1 MLEEHRIGASKVQEL
16 LIFDSMALR
25 YFVHSDL
32 WISFGAP
39 ALIGVTA
46 LELELPYPG
55 TLAIFSFFAVL
66 LSYNLQRWV
75 RWKAASSLLSRRTYL
90 IHSSIAAMTTI
101 GLLFFLELP
110 TVLKLAPL
118 ALISLLYTLPALVGK
133 KGLRELPYLKLLLI
147 AFSWAYLTVPIP
159 IWGSGKDL
167 DASGWILFA
176 ERAAFFI
183 AITIPFDIR
192 DLHRDDPSDRTWPQL
207 MGIRGAKRTAL
218 AFLVLFL
225 LSTLLRHSFFPEGD
239 FALMMGY
246 LLTAGVTA
254 PLISGAGVERDEL
267 YYTGLLDGTML
278 FQFLALYLFQLSL

>member
-1 MLEEHRIGASKVQEL
+1 
-16 LIFDSMALR
+16 MALR
-25 YFVHSDL
+25 YFVHSNL

-39 ALIGVTA
+39 ALIGVSA

-55 TLAIFSFFAVL
+55 ILAIFSFFAVL

-75 RWKAASSLLSRRTYL
+75 RWKAASSPLSRRTYL
-90 IHSSIAAMTTI
+90 FLSSLAAIATV
-101 GLLFFLELP
+101 GLLFLLELP

-118 ALISLLYTLPALVGK
+118 ALVSLLYALPALVGK

-159 IWGSGKDL
+159 IWGSGKEL
-167 DASGWILFA
+167 DASGWFLFA

-207 MGIRGAKRTAL
+207 IGIRGAKRTAL
-218 AFLVLFL
+218 AFLALFL
-225 LSTLLRHSFFPEGD
+225 LSTLLRHSFSTEGD
-239 FALMMGY
+239 FPLMMGY